1 MLEAR
6 IRDVEYQ
13 IAHAVVVQP
22 HGAKEAGIVH
32 LGSSVNLFN
41 LETDRAVEYTL
52 VSQNEV
58 DAAAG
63 RISSASPVGQAL
75 MGRAVGDEVQ
85 VTTPSGTI
93 RFRVESIEG

>member
-1 MLEAR
+1 MEH
-6 IRDVEYQ
+6 Q

-22 HGAKEAGIVH
+22 HGAEQAGIIH
-32 LGSSVNLFN
+32 LGSCVNLFN
-41 LETDRAVEYTL
+41 LEADRSVEYTL

-85 VTTPSGTI
+85 VTAPSGTI